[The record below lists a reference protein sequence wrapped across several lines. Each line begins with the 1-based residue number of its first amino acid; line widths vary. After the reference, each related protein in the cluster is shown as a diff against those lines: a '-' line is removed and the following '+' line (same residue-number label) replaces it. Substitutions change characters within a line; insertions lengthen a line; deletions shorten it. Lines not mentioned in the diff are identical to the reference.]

1 MTIEQIESTLNQL
14 KEQVQSLTA
23 SLNSIVSTLSN
34 FATTDDL
41 SVVADQ
47 VNELQQDNET
57 LSNNVAQLSTD
68 IQRINNIKNLIDVQI
83 NDLTNPLTEGD
94 VLQYG
99 YDGKWHNVQLS
110 ISSSGGTGGGSD
122 SPSGVSRLSELSD
135 VVLSSV
141 YDGQVLMYNGARG
154 LWVNKEIQTSS
165 GDVNGMTQA
174 DADRRYL
181 KLTGGEIT
189 GDLLVTG
196 DITFHNT

>member
-34 FATTDDL
+34 FATTDKS

-68 IQRINNIKNLIDVQI
+68 IQRVNNIKNLIDVQI

-110 ISSSGGTGGGSD
+110 ISGSGGGSG
-122 SPSGVSRLSELSD
+122 SLSGASRLSELSD